1 MLPHLYPII
10 SLKMFHVKQ
19 LINIQENKMITLK
32 KVLKVLRRKAAWGK
46 SLNRL
51 ETVQELKTWL
61 NRLSVATCYT
71 RRAGDIYSNDMFEVC
86 LRLEKIL
93 KKAEYS
99 RS

>member
-1 MLPHLYPII
+1 M
-10 SLKMFHVKQ
+10 V
-19 LINIQENKMITLK
+19 TLK
-32 KVLKVLRRKAAWGK
+32 KVLKVLRRKATWGK

-61 NRLSVATCYT
+61 DRLSVATCYT

-93 KKAEYS
+93 KRAEHS